1 MSETSMD
8 EIRKSLKK
16 ELDKSRYEHTM
27 GVMYTAAAL
36 AMAHGADQ
44 KKAMLAGL
52 LHDCAKCIPNEE
64 KMELCKK
71 YHIELTQAEI
81 NNPALIHAKLGAF
94 LARKKYHVT
103 DEEVLH
109 AILVHTTG
117 EPGMNLLD
125 KIIYIADYIEPGRDK
140 AKNLPVVRPLSFQNL
155 DTALLKILGDTLDY
169 LKSTGKEI
177 DTLTEQTYQYYK
189 SKVDER

>member
-1 MSETSMD
+1 MSEPSMD

-81 NNPALIHAKLGAF
+81 DNPALIHAKLGAF

-103 DEEVLH
+103 DEDVLH

-125 KIIYIADYIEPGRDK
+125 KIIYIAEYIAPGRDN
-140 AKNLPVVRPLSFQNL
+140 AKNLAVVRPLCFRDLNA
-155 DTALLKILGDTLDY
+155 ALLKILSDTLDY

-177 DTLTEQTYQYYK
+177 DPLTEQTCQYYK
-189 SKVDER
+189 AKEK

>member
-1 MSETSMD
+1 MD

-36 AMAHGADQ
+36 AMAHGVDQ

-81 NNPALIHAKLGAF
+81 DNPALIHAKLGAF

>member
-36 AMAHGADQ
+36 AMAHGVDQ

-81 NNPALIHAKLGAF
+81 DNPALIHAKLGAF

-103 DEEVLH
+103 DEELLH

-140 AKNLPVVRPLSFQNL
+140 AKNLPDHGGCFVPF
-155 DTALLKILGDTLDY
+155 
-169 LKSTGKEI
+169 
-177 DTLTEQTYQYYK
+177 
-189 SKVDER
+189 

>member
-81 NNPALIHAKLGAF
+81 DNPALIHAKLGAF

-140 AKNLPVVRPLSFQNL
+140 AKNLPVVRPLCFRDL
-155 DTALLKILGDTLDY
+155 DAALLKILSDTLDY
-169 LKSTGKEI
+169 LKSTGKEL
-177 DTLTEQTYQYYK
+177 DPLTEQTCQYYK
-189 SKVDER
+189 AKAEEK

>member
-1 MSETSMD
+1 MD

-81 NNPALIHAKLGAF
+81 DNPALIHAKLGAF
-94 LARKKYHVT
+94 LARKKISC
-103 DEEVLH
+103 D
-109 AILVHTTG
+109 
-117 EPGMNLLD
+117 
-125 KIIYIADYIEPGRDK
+125 R
-140 AKNLPVVRPLSFQNL
+140 
-155 DTALLKILGDTLDY
+155 
-169 LKSTGKEI
+169 
-177 DTLTEQTYQYYK
+177 
-189 SKVDER
+189 